1 MSARDDFGSTAG
13 TSRSYSGGAGGL
25 ANGGIGGGMSA
36 GSMGGGAG
44 RLGGA
49 RNASYGGFG
58 GFGGFGGIADMF
70 SAMPMPKPK
79 PKPQVNVV
87 PTSLTYNSLYG
98 PQLPT
103 KQIYDR
109 IAPSNKQIYDR
120 IAPSQQL
127 GPEDPFHQNTRH
139 WGGPR

>member
-49 RNASYGGFG
+49 RKESYGGYNSGMFG
-58 GFGGFGGIADMF
+58 GLADMF
-70 SAMPMPKPK
+70 SNMPKPK
-79 PKPQVNVV
+79 PKPQVQVV
-87 PTSLTYNSLYG
+87 PTSLTYNPLYG
-98 PQLPT
+98 PQLPK
-103 KQIYDR
+103 KQFYDRVGQKQFYDR
-109 IAPSNKQIYDR
+109 IL
-120 IAPSQQL
+120 PSQQL
-127 GPEDPFHQNTRH
+127 GLEDPFHQNTRR